1 MGWWGGGCQG
11 GAVAV
16 FNYANFVL
24 LFPQFAANP
33 SQATLQLYYNL
44 AGDVWLRRTTGPV
57 RSQVRSLQNDLMNLL
72 TAHLA
77 TLFTGPD
84 GNDPS
89 GLVGR
94 ISSASEGSVS
104 VSTEFQSTMNAAWFN
119 QTQAGATFWAA
130 TAPYRSFAA
139 YIPGP
144 TRFGTGIGRRGRGCR
159 SF

>member
-11 GAVAV
+11 GAVSV
-16 FNYANFVL
+16 FNYATFVT

-33 SQATLQLYYNL
+33 PQTTLQLYYNL
-44 AGDVWLRRTTGPV
+44 AGDVWLRNDGTGPV
-57 RSQVRSLQNDLMNLL
+57 SSQNLQNDLMNLL

-77 TLFTGPD
+77 TLFSGPD
-84 GNDPS
+84 GNDPT

-104 VSTEFQSTMNAAWFN
+104 VSTEFQSTMNAAWFS
-119 QTQAGATFWAA
+119 QTQPGATFWAA
-130 TAPYRSFAA
+130 TAPFRSFAA
-139 YIPGP
+139 YRPGP

-159 SF
+159 AF

>member
-11 GAVAV
+11 GAIAV
-16 FNYANFVL
+16 FNYTNFIA
-24 LFPQFAANP
+24 LFGQFAANP
-33 SQATLQLYYNL
+33 PQATLQLYYNL
-44 AGDVWLRRTTGPV
+44 AGDVWLRNDGTGPIS
-57 RSQVRSLQNDLMNLL
+57 SQNLQNDLMNLL
-72 TAHLA
+72 TAHI
-77 TLFTGPD
+77 TTIFSGID
-84 GNDPS
+84 GNNPS

-94 ISSASEGSVS
+94 IASSSEGSVS
-104 VSTEFQSTMNAAWFN
+104 VSTEFESTMNSAWFN
-119 QTQAGATFWAA
+119 QTPAGAAFWAA